1 MMTALTGCS
10 TSTGYAIG
18 GSRNSPQTRPE
29 DIIIV
34 NHASASEYQVIG
46 RVHAHSIAP
55 QWLPFLLKSQDELRE
70 KLKKEA
76 ALLHAEV
83 IINTVRYSRS
93 QFEWQE
99 EHLMGTAAIITHK
112 KTGDAH

>member
-1 MMTALTGCS
+1 M
-10 TSTGYAIG
+10 
-18 GSRNSPQTRPE
+18 
-29 DIIIV
+29 IV
-34 NHASASEYQVIG
+34 DHANASDYQVIG

-55 QWLPFLLKSQDELRE
+55 QWLPFLLNSQDKMQE

-83 IINTVRYSRS
+83 IIDIRRYSRS

-112 KTGDAH
+112 TTGDAP

>member
-1 MMTALTGCS
+1 M
-10 TSTGYAIG
+10 
-18 GSRNSPQTRPE
+18 
-29 DIIIV
+29 
-34 NHASASEYQVIG
+34 
-46 RVHAHSIAP
+46 HAHSIAP
-55 QWLPFLLKSQDELRE
+55 QWLPFLLNSQDKMQE

-83 IINTVRYSRS
+83 IIDIRRYSRS

-112 KTGDAH
+112 RTGDAP